1 MLACKAGSC
10 QLAPRNELGAVQN
23 SPPHWFGL
31 CDTCRAETRIAAALL
46 AERANKLSKRWLAN
60 ASTET

>member
-46 AERANKLSKRWLAN
+46 AERANTS
-60 ASTET
+60 